1 MVGNAKESRFLTPD
15 DRGEVFAYH
24 SEIECSSLK
33 SIMVNQTS
41 DLRSQALLAGV
52 ATKLSLE

>member
-24 SEIECSSLK
+24 SEIDCSGFKSLR
-33 SIMVNQTS
+33 VNQTS
-41 DLRSQALLAGV
+41 DLRSHALLAGV